1 VYCPNCGE
9 EQALEN
15 VSECSECSM
24 PLAGVAE
31 QVVRFRAESPEYQ
44 RQQREAEAKKK
55 RLVGVAAFLALAA
68 VPVGWGVKNSLQQA
82 KPEPLPPAVGS

>member
-1 VYCPNCGE
+1 MHSPRR
-9 EQALEN
+9 L
-15 VSECSECSM
+15 
-24 PLAGVAE
+24 
-31 QVVRFRAESPEYQ
+31 VRFRAESPEYQ

-55 RLVGVAAFLALAA
+55 RLVGVATFLALAA

>member
-1 VYCPNCGE
+1 
-9 EQALEN
+9 
-15 VSECSECSM
+15 M

-31 QVVRFRAESPEYQ
+31 QVARFRAESPEYQ
-44 RQQREAEAKKK
+44 QQQRQAEATKK

-82 KPEPLPPAVGS
+82 KPEPEPGT